1 MALGRYEFIVDE
13 QHDGKTL
20 KTFLRQSCGIS
31 ARSMTVIKYN
41 GGTIKVDNQLIRA
54 HDIIHANDTVV
65 ITLPAEH
72 NEITPVEGVFDILYE
87 DDYLLMSRG
96 EDYLFRAL
104 NRLDKD
110 TSGCV
115 VLAKDRVAYSLVKPT
130 VSKTYI
136 AICEGIIEKDGV
148 VDTPIALLPES
159 KIKRSISE
167 SGAEA
172 VTHYHPISY
181 GNGHTMCKLW
191 LETGRTHQIRCHM
204 SSIGHPLA
212 GDDLYG
218 GSLRLIGRQALH
230 CQTVC
235 LVHPVTHAEKALLFY
250 THFFFTVHTGNTA
263 DDAAYKICNNADNR
277 QNSDIIIGNTH
288 TADCQN

>member
-41 GGTIKVDNQLIRA
+41 GGTIKVDNQLLRA

-87 DDYLLMSRG
+87 DDYLLIVNKPADMPVHTTKVHQLDTLANIVSFYRKSRG

-148 VDTPIALLPES
+148 VDTPIALSPES

-218 GSLRLIGRQALH
+218 GSLRLIRRQALH

-235 LVHPVTHAEKALLFY
+235 LEHPVTHKKIVLTTEIPNAF
-250 THFFFTVHTGNTA
+250 
-263 DDAAYKICNNADNR
+263 YKIINE
-277 QNSDIIIGNTH
+277 G
-288 TADCQN
+288 

>member
-41 GGTIKVDNQLIRA
+41 GGTIKVDNQLLRA

-87 DDYLLMSRG
+87 DDYLLIVNKPADMPVHPTKVHQLDTLANIVSFYQEGRG

-218 GSLRLIGRQALH
+218 GSLNLIGRQALH

-235 LVHPVTHAEKALLFY
+235 LVHPVTHKKIVLTTEIPNAFY
-250 THFFFTVHTGNTA
+250 
-263 DDAAYKICNNADNR
+263 R
-277 QNSDIIIGNTH
+277 IINEG
-288 TADCQN
+288 